1 MTIAGSPQIAN
12 PLIASYGSMT
22 SYIANGRQLD
32 QATLNA
38 MRQHMLT

>member
-1 MTIAGSPQIAN
+1 MAGSPQIAN

-32 QATLNA
+32 QVPLNP
-38 MRQHMLT
+38 MRQHMMT